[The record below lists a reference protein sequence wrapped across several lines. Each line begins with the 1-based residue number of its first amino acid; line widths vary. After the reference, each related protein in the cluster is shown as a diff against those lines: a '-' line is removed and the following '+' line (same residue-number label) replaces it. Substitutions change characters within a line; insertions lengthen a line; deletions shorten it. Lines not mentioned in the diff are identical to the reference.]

1 MVRRKTKV
9 LAKRALRHI
18 RPRHILKMR
27 RAGKV
32 IQEFADKAGL
42 VYFGFVDQRSDEH
55 RLIRGH
61 TVSETHQ
68 DHHYCIGTIRGYDT
82 MLTLRN
88 DVVRMPDS
96 SDKRCRWLI
105 VAIDLHTK
113 VDVPNCYIGHS
124 GRELV
129 YAAAHRQLHPVALR
143 GAEQYPADFANH
155 YTLHATASNAL
166 LIQDII
172 TPQSA
177 GVIASHFSGASIELE
192 DNTVIVYVTTEHPT
206 EAMIESAV
214 SSGLWFAE
222 LIDATYKQPKEKEA

>member
-9 LAKRALRHI
+9 LAKRAFRHM
-18 RPRHILKMR
+18 RPKHMLKMR

-32 IQEFADKAGL
+32 IQDFADKAGL

-68 DHHYCIGTIRGYDT
+68 DHHYSIGTIRGYDI

-88 DVVRMPDS
+88 DVVRMPDT

-105 VAIDLHTK
+105 VAISLHTK

-124 GRELV
+124 SRELV
-129 YAAAHRQLHPVALR
+129 YTAAHRQLRPIALR
-143 GAEQYPADFANH
+143 GAEQYPNEFTH
-155 YTLHATASNAL
+155 FYTIHGTASNAL
-166 LIQDII
+166 LIQDMI

-177 GVIASHFSGASIELE
+177 GVIASHFGGASIEIE
-192 DNTVIVYVTTEHPT
+192 DNTVIVYVTTERPT

-214 SSGLWFAE
+214 SSGLWLAE
-222 LIDATYKQPKEKEA
+222 LIDTVYEQPKQKEA